1 MYTTD
6 GFAARVGA
14 CIPGFDTE
22 HNVDRAVFVPATN
35 SRRTLQAN
43 IESVS
48 GKLCALPT
56 YFG

>member
-6 GFAARVGA
+6 GYMTCMGA

-22 HNVDRAVFVPATN
+22 HNVDRAILVPATG
-35 SRRTLQAN
+35 SCRTLQAN

-48 GKLCALPT
+48 GKFSALPT
-56 YFG
+56 SFG